1 MSGKRDKAVRRQVE
15 RLRFAWQIVSG
26 GAMND
31 AAQRSLTFR
40 ERTLSN
46 PRFKHGIQNIVPAW
60 NHDYTAQA
68 KEAAQCQQ

>member
-1 MSGKRDKAVRRQVE
+1 MSGKRDKAVRRQVDKHSVA
-15 RLRFAWQIVSG
+15 LFVK
-26 GAMND
+26 
-31 AAQRSLTFR
+31 TFNAICDKPLG